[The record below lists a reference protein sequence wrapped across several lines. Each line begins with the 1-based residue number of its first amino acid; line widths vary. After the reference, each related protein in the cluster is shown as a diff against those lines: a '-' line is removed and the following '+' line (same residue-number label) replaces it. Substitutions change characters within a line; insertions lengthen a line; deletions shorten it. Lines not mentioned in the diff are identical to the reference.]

1 MNRATEE
8 YLQSS
13 VMTAPPERLHLLVVE
28 AAIRYARVGREALAA
43 RNYERSFGGL
53 TKARECV
60 AELISSI
67 QTDPN
72 PELADRLRGLFLFC
86 HNGLVKADLTR
97 TVEPIDDAIRI
108 LELHRETWKELILK
122 LSLEGGRMTSARPV
136 SADSTTGLPAFVTAT
151 TATATPYAGGLD
163 LTT

>member
-60 AELISSI
+60 AEMISSI

-72 PELADRLRGLFLFC
+72 PELADRLKGLFLFC
-86 HNGLVKADLTR
+86 HNSLIKADLTH

-108 LELHRETWKELILK
+108 LELHRDTWKELILK
-122 LSLEGGRMTSARPV
+122 LSVEGSRNTGARPV
-136 SADSTTGLPAFVTAT
+136 STESTTGLPAFANAT
-151 TATATPYAGGLD
+151 TASAAPYAGGLD